1 MTDGSSLSVSVSA
14 ELALTVD
21 QNQRR
26 CRPAGSTGKGV
37 EEGKDAAV
45 CHCNS
50 ERKRSS
56 NGECKYK
63 SS

>member
-1 MTDGSSLSVSVSA
+1 MTDGSSLSVSA

-26 CRPAGSTGKGV
+26 CRPAGATGKGV

-45 CHCNS
+45 GQRNS
-50 ERKRSS
+50 ERKRPS

-63 SS
+63 NS